1 MEVVPVSELWL
12 LEIFFFPTY
21 KCHVQF
27 HVPLTQAATCEMK
40 LRFATLSTPC
50 GGSCVVRNGGE
61 HQEMGLE
68 KNCWC
73 SWVVEGF
80 PASKNILTFNVWCLL
95 TTGSAFMNTA
105 VTTREREMAVDVRKR
120 SSSLISLQL
129 CKWGLK
135 WSAAVQFPAE
145 KKAAGGNNCPFP
157 NCCALAESRSKAER
171 AAVDHS
177 ANKFVFLH
185 G

>member
-1 MEVVPVSELWL
+1 
-12 LEIFFFPTY
+12 
-21 KCHVQF
+21 
-27 HVPLTQAATCEMK
+27 
-40 LRFATLSTPC
+40 
-50 GGSCVVRNGGE
+50 
-61 HQEMGLE
+61 MGLE

-95 TTGSAFMNTA
+95 MTGSAFMNTA

-135 WSAAVQFPAE
+135 
-145 KKAAGGNNCPFP
+145 
-157 NCCALAESRSKAER
+157 
-171 AAVDHS
+171 
-177 ANKFVFLH
+177 
-185 G
+185 